1 MPALLSIF
9 GYVSC
14 SLDKEMA
21 FGFASNVPNASPPR
35 KAVVYNILW
44 KMGLWGCWYYDDSA
58 YPDEEEVL
66 LFDGCAFEVLNVST
80 ENF

>member
-14 SLDKEMA
+14 SLNKDMCY
-21 FGFASNVPNASPPR
+21 GFANDIPGASPPR

-44 KMGLWGCWYYDDSA
+44 KMGLWGCWYMDDSA
-58 YPDEEEVL
+58 YPEE
-66 LFDGCAFEVLNVST
+66 
-80 ENF
+80 